1 MTNETNTFD
10 IIVMGG
16 GPGGYATALYGAAAG
31 LDIAL
36 VEEDRVGGTCLLRG
50 CIPAKALLQTA
61 EVAHTI
67 KDAEKF
73 GVIAT
78 GGAIDF
84 AQLQTRKNAV
94 INQLVGGLEGL
105 LKRRKVT
112 VFNSKAMLHNAQRKE
127 VSLSDGSVISATKA
141 VVVATGSLPRQFGPL
156 PYDGEVILSSDHVL
170 NLTYA
175 PKRVAI
181 IGGGAIG
188 CEFASFLNEAGSEV
202 TLLEAAPSL
211 LAGCDKD
218 AAAVVQKSFIKKGM
232 TVLAGVNVDSVVKND
247 DNKTA
252 TVVYSVSDTEKVSS
266 EFDVVIISVG
276 RRPRSENIGLEENG
290 IEINE
295 RGYVPVDENMRTNV
309 NGIYAVGD
317 LVPTPALAHV
327 GFAEAM
333 VMIKTLLGE
342 NPAAIDYAKV
352 PWGIYSHPE
361 VSFCGMTEE
370 QAKAWAAENGKE
382 IIVKKESFIGDGRAI
397 IVGETDGFMKLIA
410 EKDGPLLGVH
420 IVGPWATEL
429 LGEGYLAVN
438 WEASVEDIA
447 TLIHPHP
454 TFSEVFGEA
463 AIAMTG
469 RPIHG

>member
-1 MTNETNTFD
+1 MTNESNIFD

-31 LDIAL
+31 LNIAL

-73 GVIAT
+73 GVEAS
-78 GGAIDF
+78 GGTIDF
-84 AQLQTRKNAV
+84 KKLQVRKNTV
-94 INQLVGGLEGL
+94 VNQLVGGLEGL

-112 VFNSKAMLHNAQRKE
+112 TFNSRAMLHNAQRKE
-127 VSLSDGSVISATKA
+127 VSLSDGTLITATKA
-141 VVVATGSLPRQFGPL
+141 IVVATGSSPRQFGPVEF
-156 PYDGEVILSSDHVL
+156 DGKVILSSDHVL
-170 NLTYA
+170 NIDYA
-175 PKRVAI
+175 PKTVAI

-188 CEFASFLNEAGSEV
+188 CEFASFFNEAGSEV
-202 TLLEAAPSL
+202 TLLEVAPSL

-218 AAAVVQKSFIKKGM
+218 AASVVQKTFIKKGM
-232 TVLAGVNVDSVVKND
+232 EVL
-247 DNKTA
+247 T
-252 TVVYSVSDTEKVSS
+252 SVSVESITNKGDYAIIDYVAPDGTKTELDVN
-266 EFDVVIISVG
+266 VVIISVG
-276 RRPRSENIGLEENG
+276 RRPRSENIGLAENG
-290 IEINE
+290 IEIDE
-295 RGYVPVDENMRTNV
+295 RGFVKVNGNMQTNV
-309 NGIYAVGD
+309 EGIYAVGD

-333 VMIKTLLGE
+333 VVIKTLLGE
-342 NPAAIDYAKV
+342 NPASIDYTKV
-352 PWGIYSHPE
+352 PWGIYCHPE
-361 VSFCGMTEE
+361 VSFCGMTEDA
-370 QAKAWAAENGKE
+370 AKEWAAQNGKE
-382 IIVKKESFIGDGRAI
+382 IVVKKEGFIGDGRAI
-397 IVGETDGFMKLIA
+397 IIGETDGFMKLIA

-438 WEASVEDIA
+438 WEATVEDIA

-454 TFSEVFGEA
+454 TLSEVFGEA